1 VQAEAVEF
9 LLSMHADELRE
20 MWPARV
26 IHATRYEPI
35 GMVVLS
41 MLAHSYDDAMP
52 VLLECVFPGFRSITT
67 PFICSYGKV
76 DKSGRIIADVV
87 WADWEAPTR
96 NEVIFR
102 DLAHLQKTFRKLADK
117 LKLSDP
123 DRIQLFDC
131 ARKWVTADMRLDP
144 EMDPKDPDAKRLTI
158 N

>member
-1 VQAEAVEF
+1 
-9 LLSMHADELRE
+9 MHADELRE

-26 IHATRYEPI
+26 IHATRYEPV

-41 MLAHSYDDAMP
+41 MLAHSFDDAMP

-67 PFICSYGKV
+67 PFICSHAKI
-76 DKSGRIIADVV
+76 DKCGHIVANVV
-87 WADWEAPTR
+87 WADWEP
-96 NEVIFR
+96 VSKDQIIFR
-102 DLAHLQKTFRKLADK
+102 DLRQFQSTLRKWADR
-117 LKLSDP
+117 LKFSDT
-123 DRIQLFDC
+123 DRVQLFDC